1 MFTLS
6 RDGSYYI
13 VSAHPSGD
21 VDEITE
27 LEIPAKHKGKPV
39 KQINSLSP
47 FIALEK
53 VIIPDSVTTIGYR
66 SFFGCAALSEIAIPD
81 SVTAIDKEALKDVK
95 EEIKTKLKD
104 RKLNNDET
112 LYYTT
117 LQEIR
122 EANKIK
128 WNDDVL
134 KKAYKNYMEKIIE
147 AAKEQA
153 AQ

>member
-53 VIIPDSVTTIGYR
+53 VIIPENVSYIGDYAF
-66 SFFGCAALSEIAIPD
+66 SCCENL
-81 SVTAIDKEALKDVK
+81 KEAVLPENITQVTPHKVMK
-95 EEIKTKLKD
+95 HHSF
-104 RKLNNDET
+104 
-112 LYYTT
+112 
-117 LQEIR
+117 LQI
-122 EANKIK
+122 
-128 WNDDVL
+128 L
-134 KKAYKNYMEKIIE
+134 LH
-147 AAKEQA
+147 QA
-153 AQ
+153 L